1 MKPDSPY
8 RKVHPL
14 TNMSAKSYTL
24 YPHQIRGS
32 SWLQET
38 EKRFGGGILADE
50 MGLGKTIQIID
61 MMLSNPKKKNLVVAP
76 ASLVTQWQTEIHK
89 FTDSIDVYIRPTLK
103 TFIES
108 NPKKQSVYIVSYNN
122 VVRDT
127 YLNAIKFD
135 RVICDEAHY
144 FRNIKSKTFKS
155 LYQINAKI
163 RWVITGTPI
172 QNYKKD
178 IITMFVFLRKEDDKL
193 KTLIRK
199 YVLRRTVKELDFK
212 LPGITREIK
221 FIPNHNKDLVDTI
234 EHGYYEHHLEKIIRL
249 KQACIVPNQTMFS
262 LAEKY
267 DLDSTEFSITLKKL
281 NKIIHDVREAS
292 DRKIIVFSYFKKEI
306 EYLQHKLKSV
316 RKVATISGS
325 TSKVKRQQ
333 IIEDKSYD
341 VLIIQIMAGGTGL
354 NLQHFDTVFFSGP
367 QWNPTIEQQAIAR
380 VYRIGQKNDIL
391 VRRYI
396 VGTLREKSIEK
407 RIVKIQQ
414 AKLEIIKKYFE

>member
-1 MKPDSPY
+1 
-8 RKVHPL
+8 
-14 TNMSAKSYTL
+14 MSAKSYTL
-24 YPHQIRGS
+24 YPHQTRGS

-61 MMLSNPKKKNLVVAP
+61 MMLSNPKRKNLVVAP

-89 FTDSIDVYIRPTLK
+89 FTNSIDVYVRPTLK
-103 TFIES
+103 TFIDS

-122 VVRDT
+122 VVRDQ

-155 LYQINAKI
+155 LYRINSKI

-178 IITMFVFLRKEDDKL
+178 IITMFVFLRTENDKL
-193 KTLIRK
+193 KVLIRK
-199 YVLRRTVKELDFK
+199 YLLRRTIKELAFK

-221 FIPNHNKDLVDTI
+221 FIPNHNKDLIDTI
-234 EHGYYEHHLEKIIRL
+234 EDGYYTHHLEKIIRL
-249 KQACIVPNQTMFS
+249 KQACIIPNQTMFS
-262 LAEKY
+262 LAERY
-267 DLDSTEFSITLKKL
+267 DLDSSEFSIKLKKL
-281 NKIIHDVREAS
+281 DKIIHDVREAR
-292 DRKIIVFSYFKKEI
+292 DRKIIVFSYFKKEM
-306 EYLQHKLKSV
+306 EYMYQKLKTT

-325 TSKVKRQQ
+325 TSRVKRQQ

-354 NLQHFDTVFFSGP
+354 NLQHFDAVFFSGP

-380 VYRIGQKNDIL
+380 VYRIGQTNDIL

-396 VGTLREKSIEK
+396 VGTMREKSIEK
-407 RIVKIQQ
+407 RIVKIQK

>member
-1 MKPDSPY
+1 
-8 RKVHPL
+8 
-14 TNMSAKSYTL
+14 MSAKSYTL
-24 YPHQIRGS
+24 YPHQTRGS

-38 EKRFGGGILADE
+38 ERRYGGGILADE

-61 MMLSNPKKKNLVVAP
+61 MMLSNPKRKNLVVAP

-89 FTDSIDVYIRPTLK
+89 FTDNIDVYVRPTLK
-103 TFIES
+103 TFIDS

-122 VVRDT
+122 VVRDQ

-155 LYQINAKI
+155 LYQINSKI

-178 IITMFVFLRKEDDKL
+178 IITMFVFLRKEDDTL
-193 KTLIRK
+193 KALILK
-199 YVLRRTVKELDFK
+199 YLLRRTVKELNFK

-234 EHGYYEHHLEKIIRL
+234 EHGYYTHHLEKIIRL
-249 KQACIVPNQTMFS
+249 KQACIIPNQTMFS

-267 DLDSTEFSITLKKL
+267 DLDSTEFTITLKKL

-292 DRKIIVFSYFKKEI
+292 DRKIIVFSYFKKEM
-306 EYLQHKLKSV
+306 EYLQHKLKSF

-380 VYRIGQKNDIL
+380 VYRIGQENDIL

-407 RIVKIQQ
+407 RIVKIQKE
-414 AKLEIIKKYFE
+414 KLEIIKKYFE

>member
-1 MKPDSPY
+1 
-8 RKVHPL
+8 
-14 TNMSAKSYTL
+14 MSSKSYTL

-61 MMLSNPKKKNLVVAP
+61 MMLSNPKRKNLVVAP

-103 TFIES
+103 TFIDS

-122 VVRDT
+122 VVRDQ

-199 YVLRRTVKELDFK
+199 YLLRRTVKELDFK

-249 KQACIVPNQTMFS
+249 KQACIIPNQTMFS

-267 DLDSTEFSITLKKL
+267 DLDDREFSITLKKL

-292 DRKIIVFSYFKKEI
+292 DRKIIVFSYFRKEM
-306 EYLQHKLKSV
+306 EYLNQKLKSF

-325 TSKVKRQQ
+325 TSRSQRQK

-380 VYRIGQKNDIL
+380 VYRIGQTNDIL
-391 VRRYI
+391 IRRYI

-414 AKLEIIKKYFE
+414 AKLELIKKYFE

>member
-1 MKPDSPY
+1 MA
-8 RKVHPL
+8 
-14 TNMSAKSYTL
+14 AKSYTL
-24 YPHQIRGS
+24 YPHQTRGS

-76 ASLVTQWQTEIHK
+76 ASLVSQWQTEIHK
-89 FTDSIDVYIRPTLK
+89 FTSDIDVYIRPDLK
-103 TFIES
+103 TIIKS
-108 NPKKQSVYIVSYNN
+108 NPKRQSVYIVSYNN
-122 VVRDT
+122 VVRDHF
-127 YLNAIKFD
+127 LSAIKFD

-155 LYQINAKI
+155 LYGINATI

-178 IITMFVFLRKEDDKL
+178 IITMFVFLRKENDKL
-193 KTLIRK
+193 KVLIRK
-199 YVLRRTVKELDFK
+199 YLLRRTVSELDFK

-221 FIPNHNKDLVDTI
+221 FIPNHNKDLIDTI
-234 EHGYYEHHLEKIIRL
+234 EDGCYSHHLERIIRL
-249 KQACIVPNQTMFS
+249 KQACVIPTQTMFS
-262 LAEKY
+262 LAERY
-267 DLDSTEFSITLKKL
+267 DLDSTEFKITLKKL
-281 NKIIHDVREAS
+281 NKIITDVNEAS
-292 DRKIIVFSYFKKEI
+292 SRKIIVFSYFKKEM
-306 EYLQHKLKSV
+306 EYLYQKLKTT
-316 RKVATISGS
+316 RNVATISGS

-341 VLIIQIMAGGTGL
+341 VLLIQIMAGGTGL

-380 VYRIGQKNDIL
+380 VYRIGQTNDIL

-407 RIVKIQQ
+407 RIVKIQK

>member
-1 MKPDSPY
+1 
-8 RKVHPL
+8 
-14 TNMSAKSYTL
+14 MSAKSYTL

-38 EKRFGGGILADE
+38 ERRYGGGILADE

-89 FTDSIDVYIRPTLK
+89 FTNSIDVYIRPTLK
-103 TFIES
+103 TFIDS

-122 VVRDT
+122 VVRDQ

-155 LYQINAKI
+155 LYQINSKI

-178 IITMFVFLRKEDDKL
+178 IITMFVFLRKEDDTL
-193 KTLIRK
+193 KTLIQK
-199 YVLRRTVKELDFK
+199 YLLRRTVKELDFK

-234 EHGYYEHHLEKIIRL
+234 EHGYYEYPLEKIIRL
-249 KQACIVPNQTMFS
+249 KQACIIPNQTMFS

-267 DLDSTEFSITLKKL
+267 DLDRTEFSITLKKL

-292 DRKIIVFSYFKKEI
+292 DRKIIVFSYFKKEM
-306 EYLQHKLKSV
+306 EYLQHKLKSF
-316 RKVATISGS
+316 RKVATICGS
-325 TSKVKRQQ
+325 TSRAQRQQ

-354 NLQHFDTVFFSGP
+354 NLQHFNTVFFSGP

-407 RIVKIQQ
+407 RIVKIQKE
-414 AKLEIIKKYFE
+414 KLEIIKKYFE